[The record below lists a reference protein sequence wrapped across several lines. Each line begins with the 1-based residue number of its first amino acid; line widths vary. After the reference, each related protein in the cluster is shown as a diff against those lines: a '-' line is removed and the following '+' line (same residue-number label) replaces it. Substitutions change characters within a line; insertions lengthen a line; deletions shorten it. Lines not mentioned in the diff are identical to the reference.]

1 MTLNTFHLA
10 GVGTKNVTLGVPR
23 LKEVINV
30 ASTIKTPSL
39 QIFLQDQ
46 YRQNEEIAREV
57 GNTIE
62 HTSLS
67 QLAASSAIYYDP
79 DPRSTIIKADEDLLA
94 FHNEFIGVIDQDPS
108 EVSPWILRLE
118 LDSDK
123 MLGRALEIE
132 HIERI
137 LQESLEGQDL
147 NIVRHAKLDN
157 VAKLVMRVRLPN
169 PEEANEDQTAP
180 MLLRQLEAFMLNDM
194 TLKGIPDITKYTY
207 NKLRVARESIYDP
220 LTGA

>member
-39 QIFLQDQ
+39 QIFLQEI
-46 YRQNEEIAREV
+46 YRQNEDAAREV
-57 GNTIE
+57 GNAIE
-62 HTSLS
+62 HTTLS

-79 DPRSTIIKADEDLLA
+79 DPRNTIIKADEDLLR

-132 HIERI
+132 HIERV
-137 LQESLEGQDL
+137 LQESLEG
-147 NIVRHAKLDN
+147 
-157 VAKLVMRVRLPN
+157 
-169 PEEANEDQTAP
+169 
-180 MLLRQLEAFMLNDM
+180 
-194 TLKGIPDITKYTY
+194 
-207 NKLRVARESIYDP
+207 
-220 LTGA
+220 